1 MLGCIIPRSEVREIV
16 KIKKKLKRK
25 YNKFFHRPPP
35 GSSPGTI
42 VAPFDPNPT
51 RLLILSYDADTVDP
65 HETLHGATG
74 LKASLD
80 PNRIHWISLLGMQN
94 LSLIQEL
101 CQDFGIHRLTVEDI
115 LNPYQRPKVEYFE
128 TYTYLTVHVPQ
139 PDADSDV
146 ISVLMG
152 ENFIITLQD
161 SPNDYLEAIRNRI
174 VRKIGQI
181 RNRDKSYLCY
191 AVIDSVID
199 LYFPLTEAYA
209 QRIEATETNILT
221 GLKPVAII
229 DIFNMRSRVSNSHRI
244 LWSHNQMIS
253 QLINDPETPFHEDSF
268 VYLRDCFDHTLQILE
283 FLENLKEN
291 ARTLIDLHLSLQG
304 HRSNEIM
311 KFLTIITAT
320 FIPMTF
326 ISGLYG
332 MNFDTS
338 SPFNMPE
345 LHWKYGY
352 PFALGM
358 MLLAATSM
366 IIYFYSRK
374 WISTSTGLPAIDK
387 EERI

>member
-1 MLGCIIPRSEVREIV
+1 M

-25 YNKFFHRPPP
+25 YDKFFHRPPP

-42 VAPFDPNPT
+42 MPPVDPNPT
-51 RLLILSYDADTVDP
+51 RLLMLTYDSETVDA
-65 HETLHGATG
+65 HETLHEVKG
-74 LKASLD
+74 LKAQLD
-80 PNRIHWISLLGMQN
+80 PKKITWIGVLGLQN
-94 LSLIQEL
+94 LTLIQDI
-101 CQDFGIHRLTVEDI
+101 CQEFGIHKLTIEDL
-115 LNPYQRPKVEYFE
+115 LNQYQRPKVEYFD
-128 TYTYLTVHVPQ
+128 TYTYMCVHVPQ
-139 PDADSDV
+139 PDSDNDV
-146 ISVLMG
+146 ISILMG
-152 ENFIITLQD
+152 ENFVITIQD
-161 SPNDYLEAIRNRI
+161 GVSEYFGSIRNRI
-174 VRKIGQI
+174 QKKIGQI
-181 RNRDKSYLCY
+181 RGREISYLSY
-191 AVIDSVID
+191 AIIDAVID
-199 LYFPLTEAYA
+199 LYFPLSEAYA
-209 QRIEATETNILT
+209 QKIEAIESDILT

-229 DIFNMRSRVSNSHRI
+229 DIFNMRSRVNACHRI

-253 QLINDPETPFHEDSF
+253 QLINDPESPFHEDSY

-291 ARTLIDLHLSLQG
+291 AKTLIDLHLSLQG

-345 LHWKYGY
+345 LKWMYGY

-358 MLLAATSM
+358 MFLAALSM
-366 IIYFYSRK
+366 LIYFYSQK
-374 WISTSTGLPAIDK
+374 WISTKATLPTIEAEK
-387 EERI
+387 KG